1 MFEEIKEE
9 LTNICRENKYIKPEI
24 FHDKTKDLS
33 SEEKNILIDLFST
46 SIRNEIPNTINNK
59 TYESSNKDFQHA
71 KECVIKKLKDLGF
84 KPIESKSNDIGN
96 HILCITDNKD
106 IKIKISTKKDDTF
119 ILNERHEKIVENN
132 VYYIFAR
139 FIDET
144 DIKFYIYES
153 AEVAKKISD
162 RHIEYNSHLKRNG
175 LPRDNNSMRELSI
188 DEDHL
193 EKWEML
199 TK

>member
-46 SIRNEIPNTINNK
+46 SIRKEIPNTINNK
-59 TYESSNKDFQHA
+59 THKSSNKDIQYA
-71 KECVIKKLKDLGF
+71 REEIIKKLKDLGF
-84 KPIESKSNDIGN
+84 KPIETKSNDIGN

-106 IKIKISTKKDDTF
+106 IKIKIATKKDDSF
-119 ILNERHEKIVENN
+119 MLEEKNEKINAEDI
-132 VYYIFAR
+132 YYIFAR

-144 DIKFYIYES
+144 NIKFYIYES
-153 AEVAKKISD
+153 AEVAKKIAD

-188 DEDHL
+188 DDSHL